1 MNAAWSGLTS
11 LGSSQ
16 SVVLGILCL
25 GVFSTALD
33 QTVVVAA
40 LPSVMVDL
48 EIPLT
53 NLDKA
58 AWIVTGYLIAYTVA
72 MPLAGRLSDVH
83 GRVRMFQAA
92 LVLFS
97 IGSALVAVAPDF
109 SWIVSA
115 RVLQAIGG
123 GATVP
128 IGLAMAV
135 GAVAPEKRGVA
146 LGLVA
151 ASAEAG
157 SVLGPLYGG
166 AIIEWLGW
174 RWIFWLDIPQSF
186 ILIGALAI
194 LPNRANPA
202 AKMDY
207 FGALALGGALT
218 VLTMALAQR
227 SIFSGESITP
237 YLLVAFGVVLV
248 GVFVVVQRRAVQPL
262 LASFLYSSKAFLS
275 SNITQFLVG
284 VALII
289 SLVTVPLMAST
300 VMEKPAWE
308 SALHL
313 VRLTAAIPV
322 GALVGGYV
330 LRWTGVRPV
339 CIVGLA
345 LMGAG
350 LLIMSSWETE
360 VAEPRLSLPLAMA
373 GLGFGLVIPPISVS
387 ALSAAPSHYWGA
399 AASLVTASRMMGMA
413 LGLAALSA
421 WGIERFYSLT
431 GHVTIGET
439 FEETEAPLIEAG
451 VTVFQNLFTIAGF
464 LSLVAILPALLM
476 QVEDA
481 EESEGVHLRSFR
493 QRRHIRRLG
502 TDRQRARLDVRHIE
516 QVPDQL
522 PHPFGLLDDDP
533 VELVHLG
540 GVQTG

>member
-1 MNAAWSGLTS
+1 MRATRNLLTS
-11 LGSSQ
+11 IESSQ
-16 SVVLGILCL
+16 TAILGILCL

-53 NLDKA
+53 DLDMA
-58 AWIVTGYLIAYTVA
+58 SWIVTGYLVSYTVA
-72 MPLAGRLSDVH
+72 MPLAGRLSDVY

-115 RVLQAIGG
+115 RVIQAFGG

-135 GAVAPEKRGVA
+135 AAVSPEKRGIA
-146 LGLVA
+146 IGLVA

-166 AIIEWLGW
+166 AIIEWIGW

-186 ILIGALAI
+186 ILIGLMAMLR
-194 LPNRANPA
+194 NRANPE

-218 VLTMALAQR
+218 VLTLALSQR
-227 SIFSGESITP
+227 SIFSGESIVP
-237 YLLVAFGVVLV
+237 YFMAAAGVFLVVVLI
-248 GVFVVVQRRAVQPL
+248 VVERHSIQPL
-262 LASFLYSSKAFLS
+262 LASFLYTSRAFVS
-275 SNITQFLVG
+275 ANIAQFLVG

-289 SLVTVPLMAST
+289 SLVAVPLMAGT
-300 VMEKPAWE
+300 VMEK
-308 SALHL
+308 SALQSALQL

-322 GALVGGYV
+322 GAVIGGYI
-330 LRWTGVRPV
+330 LRWTGVRAV
-339 CIVGLA
+339 AVTGLA
-345 LMGAG
+345 FIGAG
-350 LLIMSSWETE
+350 LLFMSGWETQVE
-360 VAEPRLSLPLAMA
+360 ELRLTAPLVLT
-373 GLGFGLVIPPISVS
+373 GLGFGLVIPPIGVS
-387 ALSAAPSHYWGA
+387 ALSAAPNHYWGA
-399 AASLVTASRMMGMA
+399 AASLVTASRMVGMA

-431 GHVTIGET
+431 AHVAIGET

-451 VTVFQNLFTIAGF
+451 VTVFQNLFMISGF
-464 LSLVAILPALLM
+464 LALVAILPALLM
-476 QVEDA
+476 RVEDA
-481 EESEGVHLRSFR
+481 EETEEAGAFV
-493 QRRHIRRLG
+493 
-502 TDRQRARLDVRHIE
+502 
-516 QVPDQL
+516 
-522 PHPFGLLDDDP
+522 
-533 VELVHLG
+533 
-540 GVQTG
+540 

>member
-1 MNAAWSGLTS
+1 MSAVRSLRTS
-11 LGSSQ
+11 VESSQ
-16 SVVLGILCL
+16 SVVLGIICL

-53 NLDKA
+53 DLDRA
-58 AWIVTGYLIAYTVA
+58 SWIVTGYLVSYTVA
-72 MPLAGRLSDVH
+72 MPLAGRLSDVY
-83 GRVRMFQAA
+83 GRVKMFQAA

-115 RVLQAIGG
+115 RVIQAFGG

-135 GAVAPEKRGVA
+135 AAVSPQRRGVA
-146 LGLVA
+146 IGLVA

-166 AIIEWLGW
+166 AIIEWIGW

-186 ILIGALAI
+186 FLIALLAL
-194 LPNRANPA
+194 LPNRSNPD

-218 VLTMALAQR
+218 VLTMALSQR
-227 SIFSGESITP
+227 SIFAGESIVP
-237 YLLVAFGVVLV
+237 YLMAAAGVLLIAVLIV
-248 GVFVVVQRRAVQPL
+248 TERRAVQPL
-262 LASFLYSSKAFLS
+262 LASFLYTSRAFVS
-275 SNITQFLVG
+275 ANITQFLVG
-284 VALII
+284 VSLII
-289 SLVTVPLMAST
+289 SLVAVPLMAGT
-300 VMEKPAWE
+300 VMEKAAWE

-322 GALVGGYV
+322 GAVVGGYI

-339 CIVGLA
+339 CITGLA
-345 LMGAG
+345 FIGTG
-350 LLIMSSWETE
+350 LLFMSGWETE
-360 VAEPRLSLPLAMA
+360 VAELRLTVPLAMA
-373 GLGFGLVIPPISVS
+373 GLGFGLVIPPIGVS

-399 AASLVTASRMMGMA
+399 AASLVTASRMVGMA

-431 GHVTIGET
+431 ADVTIGAT
-439 FEETEAPLIEAG
+439 YEETEGPLIEAG

-464 LSLVAILPALLM
+464 LSLIAILTALLM
-476 QVEDA
+476 RVEDA
-481 EESEGVHLRSFR
+481 EEEE
-493 QRRHIRRLG
+493 
-502 TDRQRARLDVRHIE
+502 ADV
-516 QVPDQL
+516 
-522 PHPFGLLDDDP
+522 FF
-533 VELVHLG
+533 
-540 GVQTG
+540 

>member
-1 MNAAWSGLTS
+1 MNAARARLTS
-11 LGSSQ
+11 LGSSE
-16 SVVLGILCL
+16 SIVLGIICL

-53 NLDKA
+53 DLDTA
-58 AWIVTGYLIAYTVA
+58 SWIVTAYLVSYTVA
-72 MPLAGRLSDVH
+72 MPLAGRLSDVY

-97 IGSALVAVAPDF
+97 IGSALVALAPDF
-109 SWIVSA
+109 PWVVSA

-135 GAVAPEKRGVA
+135 GIVSPERRGIA

-166 AIIEWLGW
+166 AIIEWIGW
-174 RWIFWLDIPQSF
+174 RWIFWLDVPQSF
-186 ILIGALAI
+186 ILIALLAI
-194 LPNRANPA
+194 LPNVANPS

-218 VLTMALAQR
+218 VLTLGLSQR
-227 SIFSGESITP
+227 SIFSGESFVP
-237 YLLVAFGVVLV
+237 FLMLGLGVLLVLVLIVVE
-248 GVFVVVQRRAVQPL
+248 RRAVQPL
-262 LASFLYSSKAFLS
+262 LASFLYTSKAFVS
-275 SNITQFLVG
+275 SNVTQFLVG

-289 SLVTVPLMAST
+289 SLVSVPLMAST
-300 VMEKPAWE
+300 VMEKRAWE

-322 GALVGGYV
+322 GAVVGGYIM
-330 LRWTGVRPV
+330 RWTGVRPV
-339 CIVGLA
+339 CVTGLA
-345 LMGAG
+345 FMGAG
-350 LLIMSSWETE
+350 LLIMSSWGTE
-360 VAEPRLSLPLAMA
+360 VEELRLSAPLAVA

-399 AASLVTASRMMGMA
+399 AASLVTASRMVGMA

-431 GHVTIGET
+431 AHVTVGAT
-439 FEETEAPLIEAG
+439 YQQTEAPLIAAG
-451 VTVFQNLFTIAGF
+451 VTVFQNMFTIAGF
-464 LSLVAILPALLM
+464 LSLTAILPALLM
-476 QVEDA
+476 QIEDI
-481 EESEGVHLRSFR
+481 EGSE
-493 QRRHIRRLG
+493 
-502 TDRQRARLDVRHIE
+502 
-516 QVPDQL
+516 
-522 PHPFGLLDDDP
+522 DDD
-533 VELVHLG
+533 
-540 GVQTG
+540 

>member
-1 MNAAWSGLTS
+1 MRHRLTS

-53 NLDKA
+53 DLDRA
-58 AWIVTGYLIAYTVA
+58 SWIVTAYLISYTVA
-72 MPLAGRLSDVH
+72 MPLAGRLSDVY
-83 GRVRMFQAA
+83 GRVKMFQAA
-92 LVLFS
+92 LVLFAV
-97 IGSALVAVAPDF
+97 GSAFVALAPNFPWVVA
-109 SWIVSA
+109 A
-115 RVLQAIGG
+115 RVLQAVGG

-135 GAVAPEKRGVA
+135 GVVAPQKRGIA

-166 AIIEWLGW
+166 AIIELIGW

-186 ILIGALAI
+186 ILIALLAI
-194 LPNRANPA
+194 LPNRANPT

-207 FGALALGGALT
+207 LGALALGGALA
-218 VLTMALAQR
+218 VLTVGLSQR
-227 SIFSGESITP
+227 SIFSGASIYP
-237 YLLVAFGVVLV
+237 YFVVALGVFLLVALILV
-248 GVFVVVQRRAVQPL
+248 ERRAAQPL
-262 LASFLYSSKAFLS
+262 LASFLYRSRAFLS
-275 SNITQFLVG
+275 SNTTQFLVG

-289 SLVTVPLMAST
+289 ALVTVPLMAAT
-300 VMEKPAWE
+300 VMEKTAWE

-322 GALVGGYV
+322 GAVVGGYI
-330 LRWTGVRPV
+330 LRWTGVRSV
-339 CIVGLA
+339 CITGLVF
-345 LMGAG
+345 MGTG
-350 LLIMSSWETE
+350 LLIMSGWKTE
-360 VAEPRLSLPLAMA
+360 VEELRLTLPLVAA
-373 GLGFGLVIPPISVS
+373 GFGFGLVIPPIGIS

-399 AASLVTASRMMGMA
+399 AASLVTASRMVGMA

-431 GHVTIGET
+431 DHVPLGPT
-439 FEETEAPLIEAG
+439 FEETEANLIEAG
-451 VTVFQNLFTIAGF
+451 VIVFQNLFMITGF

-476 QVEDA
+476 K
-481 EESEGVHLRSFR
+481 EEYDKEANDF
-493 QRRHIRRLG
+493 
-502 TDRQRARLDVRHIE
+502 A
-516 QVPDQL
+516 
-522 PHPFGLLDDDP
+522 
-533 VELVHLG
+533 
-540 GVQTG
+540 

>member
-1 MNAAWSGLTS
+1 MNAARLRLAS
-11 LGSSQ
+11 LGSSET
-16 SVVLGILCL
+16 VILGIICL

-53 NLDKA
+53 DLDRA
-58 AWIVTGYLIAYTVA
+58 SWIVTAYLVSYTVA
-72 MPLAGRLSDVH
+72 MPLAGRLSDVY
-83 GRVRMFQAA
+83 GRIRMFQAA

-97 IGSALVAVAPDF
+97 IGSGLVAVAPDF
-109 SWIVSA
+109 PWVVSA

-128 IGLAMAV
+128 IGLALAV
-135 GAVAPEKRGVA
+135 GVVAPERRGIA

-186 ILIGALAI
+186 ILIALLAI
-194 LPNRANPA
+194 LPNSANPS

-207 FGALALGGALT
+207 LGALALGGALT
-218 VLTMALAQR
+218 VLSLGLSQR
-227 SIFSGESITP
+227 AIFSGDSLVP
-237 YLLVAFGVVLV
+237 FLMVGLGVLLVAVLIVVE
-248 GVFVVVQRRAVQPL
+248 RRAVQPL
-262 LASFLYSSKAFLS
+262 LASFLYKSKAFVS
-275 SNITQFLVG
+275 SNVAQFLVG

-289 SLVTVPLMAST
+289 SLVSVPLMAST
-300 VMEKPAWE
+300 VMEKRAWE

-322 GALVGGYV
+322 GAVVGGYIM
-330 LRWTGVRPV
+330 RWTGVRPV
-339 CIVGLA
+339 CITGLA
-345 LMGAG
+345 FMGAG
-350 LLIMSSWETE
+350 LLIMSSWGTE
-360 VAEPRLSLPLAMA
+360 VEELRLTTPLAVA

-399 AASLVTASRMMGMA
+399 AASLVTASRMVGMA

-421 WGIERFYSLT
+421 WGINRFYSLT
-431 GHVTIGET
+431 AHVTVGAT
-439 FEETEAPLIEAG
+439 YQETEAPLIAAG
-451 VTVFQNLFTIAGF
+451 VTVFQNMFTIAGF

-476 QVEDA
+476 RVEDTA
-481 EESEGVHLRSFR
+481 EGESFM
-493 QRRHIRRLG
+493 
-502 TDRQRARLDVRHIE
+502 
-516 QVPDQL
+516 
-522 PHPFGLLDDDP
+522 
-533 VELVHLG
+533 
-540 GVQTG
+540 

>member
-1 MNAAWSGLTS
+1 MNAARARLTS
-11 LGSSQ
+11 LGSSE
-16 SVVLGILCL
+16 SIVLGIICL

-53 NLDKA
+53 DLDTA
-58 AWIVTGYLIAYTVA
+58 SWIVTAYLVSYTVA
-72 MPLAGRLSDVH
+72 MPLAGRLSDVY

-97 IGSALVAVAPDF
+97 IGSALVALAPDF
-109 SWIVSA
+109 PWVVSA

-135 GAVAPEKRGVA
+135 GIVSPERRGIA

-166 AIIEWLGW
+166 AIIEWIGW
-174 RWIFWLDIPQSF
+174 RWIFWLDVPQSF
-186 ILIGALAI
+186 ILIALLAI
-194 LPNRANPA
+194 LPNAANPS

-218 VLTMALAQR
+218 VLTIGLSQR
-227 SIFSGESITP
+227 SIFSGESFVP
-237 YLLVAFGVVLV
+237 FLMLGLGVLLVLVLIVVE
-248 GVFVVVQRRAVQPL
+248 RRAVQPL
-262 LASFLYSSKAFLS
+262 LASFLYTSKAFVS
-275 SNITQFLVG
+275 SNVTQFLVG

-289 SLVTVPLMAST
+289 SLVSVPLMAST
-300 VMEKPAWE
+300 VMEKRAWE

-322 GALVGGYV
+322 GAVVGGYIM
-330 LRWTGVRPV
+330 RWTGVRPV
-339 CIVGLA
+339 CVTGLA
-345 LMGAG
+345 FMGAG
-350 LLIMSSWETE
+350 LLIMSSWGTE
-360 VAEPRLSLPLAMA
+360 VEGLRLSAPLAVA

-399 AASLVTASRMMGMA
+399 AASLVTASRMVGMA

-431 GHVTIGET
+431 AHVTVGAT
-439 FEETEAPLIEAG
+439 YQQTEAPLIAAG
-451 VTVFQNLFTIAGF
+451 VTVFQNMFTIAGF
-464 LSLVAILPALLM
+464 LSLTAILPALLM
-476 QVEDA
+476 QIEDVED
-481 EESEGVHLRSFR
+481 SEN
-493 QRRHIRRLG
+493 
-502 TDRQRARLDVRHIE
+502 
-516 QVPDQL
+516 
-522 PHPFGLLDDDP
+522 DD
-533 VELVHLG
+533 
-540 GVQTG
+540 

>member
-1 MNAAWSGLTS
+1 MTDVRHRIAS

-48 EIPLT
+48 EIPLAD
-53 NLDKA
+53 LDRA
-58 AWIVTGYLIAYTVA
+58 SWIVTAYLVAYTVA
-72 MPLAGRLSDVH
+72 MPLAGRLSDVY

-92 LVLFS
+92 LVLFA
-97 IGSALVAVAPDF
+97 IGSAFVALAPNL
-109 SWIVSA
+109 SWVVSA

-135 GAVAPEKRGVA
+135 GAVAPQKRGIA

-166 AIIEWLGW
+166 AIIELIGW
-174 RWIFWLDIPQSF
+174 RWIFWLDVPQSF
-186 ILIGALAI
+186 ILIALLAV

-218 VLTMALAQR
+218 VLTLGLSQR
-227 SIFSGESITP
+227 SIFSGASIYP
-237 YLLVAFGVVLV
+237 YFMVALGVFLVVVLILV
-248 GVFVVVQRRAVQPL
+248 ERRAVQPL
-262 LASFLYSSKAFLS
+262 LASFLYTSRAFLS
-275 SNITQFLVG
+275 SNATQFLVG
-284 VALII
+284 VALIMA
-289 SLVTVPLMAST
+289 LVCVPLMAAT
-300 VMEKPAWE
+300 VMEKKAWE

-322 GALVGGYV
+322 GAVVGGYI
-330 LRWTGVRPV
+330 LRWTGVREV
-339 CIVGLA
+339 CITGLA

-350 LLIMSSWETE
+350 LLFMSGWETDVGE
-360 VAEPRLSLPLAMA
+360 FRLTMPLVAA

-399 AASLVTASRMMGMA
+399 AASLVTASRMVGMA

-431 GHVTIGET
+431 ADVDLGSN
-439 FEETEAPLIEAG
+439 FEVTEATLIGAG
-451 VTVFQNLFTIAGF
+451 VTVFQNLFMISGF

-476 QVEDA
+476 KAEHVE
-481 EESEGVHLRSFR
+481 ETNVF
-493 QRRHIRRLG
+493 
-502 TDRQRARLDVRHIE
+502 V
-516 QVPDQL
+516 
-522 PHPFGLLDDDP
+522 
-533 VELVHLG
+533 
-540 GVQTG
+540 